1 MAANL
6 PYELTKFQEH
16 AKLLKQLRRETDRA
30 FYDIQQ
36 SGNFP
41 SETLRNHAFNE
52 NYQEL
57 FHSTQKPPSIIV
69 LGTSCYAKVCT
80 INELV
85 GEPVL
90 PMVEDLDSSVSW
102 RMVRFK
108 HGKHS
113 TLSLVLPDS
122 FELAAALDAY
132 EGSWRS
138 VPRADLE
145 LRGRDKTDPA
155 MTAAVAEVCLD
166 HPLLRT
172 GAEIICS
179 PSNAEGAAEQVFKAC
194 VEDVLPI
201 IIFSVDQLRLNQRDI
216 AELETIKT
224 FMPKVP
230 IFFVRVPSSCTL
242 ELTESA
248 QEEIKATEL
257 IDARSCLFEQ
267 LCDLGYLNREPLSAD
282 VFVEHSFLL
291 QSTDA
296 ILESVIAK
304 SRLIEDFSLFPCFL
318 LFVRQVL
325 QYHIVAAACYLNDIH
340 RKCLA
345 MFIEAAF
352 DMARDIS
359 ITPKRLAYAR
369 AKEDEL
375 FRSLMDIA
383 NRKQEEIKEVI
394 HDTIETLTPRLQEE
408 ASLLKLNG
416 IKLNKESE
424 LLDSY
429 DLEKCTL
436 QVQEL
441 VLGKL
446 NQTVASKLISSVEY
460 LKESYVGTLTRCLQ
474 NLEQSD
480 SEFAKDNG
488 TIASGALKQ
497 VLDAAYQVE
506 VTVEASFS
514 FTRLLWEKLK
524 QAIQTFPGKPA
535 PRVDGEWKKKVAGEM
550 IQSISESRLAKN
562 ICSQFKA
569 RLMRSHESFLHAL
582 RILELR
588 HSGRLEKREEQRVKL
603 RKVFAPRV
611 ARCVLDSTSLRDL
624 VLHGM
629 PMLGREIGRGQYGVV
644 YACDKWGGKGPC
656 AVKSVVPPDDK
667 HWNDLALEFYY
678 TRAIPVHDRI
688 VRIIGSVID
697 YTYAGGSSP
706 AVLLIMER
714 MQRDLYAG
722 IKCGMSFRSRLQVAL
737 DVIQGIRYLH
747 SQGLIHRDIKLKNVL
762 LDAKNRAKLT
772 DLGFCKPGAMIS
784 GSIVGTP
791 IHMAPELFSGKYDN
805 SVDVYAFGILF
816 WYICAGHVRLPLA
829 YEQCASKDQ
838 LWNSVRKGVRPE
850 RLAHFE
856 DDCWHLME
864 QCWSGDPSTRP
875 LLGEVYPAMK
885 KIRERVELRDA
896 QKRANNPKYVPSRS
910 RSSANMQRANSSSK
924 MKRTPAPTEAE
935 QIR

>member
-1 MAANL
+1 
-6 PYELTKFQEH
+6 
-16 AKLLKQLRRETDRA
+16 
-30 FYDIQQ
+30 
-36 SGNFP
+36 
-41 SETLRNHAFNE
+41 
-52 NYQEL
+52 
-57 FHSTQKPPSIIV
+57 
-69 LGTSCYAKVCT
+69 
-80 INELV
+80 
-85 GEPVL
+85 
-90 PMVEDLDSSVSW
+90 
-102 RMVRFK
+102 
-108 HGKHS
+108 
-113 TLSLVLPDS
+113 
-122 FELAAALDAY
+122 
-132 EGSWRS
+132 
-138 VPRADLE
+138 
-145 LRGRDKTDPA
+145 
-155 MTAAVAEVCLD
+155 
-166 HPLLRT
+166 
-172 GAEIICS
+172 
-179 PSNAEGAAEQVFKAC
+179 
-194 VEDVLPI
+194 
-201 IIFSVDQLRLNQRDI
+201 
-216 AELETIKT
+216 
-224 FMPKVP
+224 MPKVP

-497 VLDAAYQVE
+497 VRSNLE
-506 VTVEASFS
+506 MSLMC
-514 FTRLLWEKLK
+514 LLSLLLC
-524 QAIQTFPGKPA
+524 F
-535 PRVDGEWKKKVAGEM
+535 
-550 IQSISESRLAKN
+550 IS
-562 ICSQFKA
+562 
-569 RLMRSHESFLHAL
+569 
-582 RILELR
+582 
-588 HSGRLEKREEQRVKL
+588 
-603 RKVFAPRV
+603 
-611 ARCVLDSTSLRDL
+611 
-624 VLHGM
+624 
-629 PMLGREIGRGQYGVV
+629 
-644 YACDKWGGKGPC
+644 
-656 AVKSVVPPDDK
+656 
-667 HWNDLALEFYY
+667 
-678 TRAIPVHDRI
+678 
-688 VRIIGSVID
+688 
-697 YTYAGGSSP
+697 SSN
-706 AVLLIMER
+706 
-714 MQRDLYAG
+714 Q
-722 IKCGMSFRSRLQVAL
+722 K
-737 DVIQGIRYLH
+737 
-747 SQGLIHRDIKLKNVL
+747 
-762 LDAKNRAKLT
+762 
-772 DLGFCKPGAMIS
+772 
-784 GSIVGTP
+784 
-791 IHMAPELFSGKYDN
+791 
-805 SVDVYAFGILF
+805 ILF
-816 WYICAGHVRLPLA
+816 FDLSSMVSCAKTLI
-829 YEQCASKDQ
+829 SI
-838 LWNSVRKGVRPE
+838 
-850 RLAHFE
+850 
-856 DDCWHLME
+856 WH
-864 QCWSGDPSTRP
+864 CKT
-875 LLGEVYPAMK
+875 
-885 KIRERVELRDA
+885 EL
-896 QKRANNPKYVPSRS
+896 
-910 RSSANMQRANSSSK
+910 
-924 MKRTPAPTEAE
+924 
-935 QIR
+935 

>member
-16 AKLLKQLRRETDRA
+16 TRLLKQVKRETDRA
-30 FYDIQQ
+30 FYEIQQ
-36 SGNFP
+36 SGHFP
-41 SETLRNHAFNE
+41 SDALRNYILQE
-52 NYQEL
+52 DYQDL
-57 FHSTQKPPSIIV
+57 IYLCQKPPSIIV
-69 LGTSCYAKVCT
+69 LGTSCYAKVCA

-90 PMVEDLDSSVSW
+90 PMVEDLDSSVTW

-108 HGKHS
+108 HGTHS
-113 TLSLVLPDS
+113 MLSLVLPDS

-132 EGSWRS
+132 EGTWRS

-145 LRGRDKTDPA
+145 LRGRDRTDPA
-155 MTAAVAEVCLD
+155 MTAAIAEVCLD
-166 HPLLRT
+166 HPLLKT
-172 GAEIICS
+172 GAEIICA
-179 PSNAEGAAEQVFKAC
+179 PSNAQGTVEQVFKTC

-201 IIFSVDQLRLNQRDI
+201 IIFAIDQRTLNQQDI
-216 AELETIKT
+216 YELETIKSFT
-224 FMPKVP
+224 PDAAVFFIKVP
-230 IFFVRVPSSCTL
+230 SKCHQ

-248 QEEIKATEL
+248 QEESKAREL
-257 IDARSCLFEQ
+257 SETRSFLFEQ
-267 LCDLGYLNREPLSAD
+267 LCNLGYLSREPLSEDLLGNKAD
-282 VFVEHSFLL
+282 L
-291 QSTDA
+291 QSTNE
-296 ILESVIAK
+296 IIENVKPK
-304 SRLIEDFSLFPCFL
+304 STLIEDFSLFPCFL
-318 LFVRQVL
+318 LFVRQIL
-325 QYHIVAAACYLNDIH
+325 QFHVITAACRLNDTH
-340 RKCLA
+340 LKCLA

-352 DMARDIS
+352 DMARDIT
-359 ITPKRLAYAR
+359 ITPKRLAYAH
-369 AKEDEL
+369 AKEEEL
-375 FRSLMDIA
+375 FHSLMDIA
-383 NRKQEEIKEVI
+383 NKKQEEMKEVI

-408 ASLLKLNG
+408 ASLLKFEGVELTAS
-416 IKLNKESE
+416 SE
-424 LLDSY
+424 LVENEDI
-429 DLEKCTL
+429 EKCTL

-446 NQTVASKLISSVEY
+446 NQTVAGKLISSVEY
-460 LKESYVGTLTRCLQ
+460 LKDSYVGTLTRCIA
-474 NLEQSD
+474 NLEKPE
-480 SEFAKDNG
+480 SEFVKDSNG
-488 TIASGALKQ
+488 ITSGALKL

-524 QAIQTFPGKPA
+524 QALQSLPGKPA
-535 PRVDGEWKKKVAGEM
+535 PRVDAEWKKKIAGEM

-562 ICSQFKA
+562 ICSQFKT
-569 RLMRSHESFLHAL
+569 RLMRSHESFLHSL

-588 HSGRLEKREEQRVKL
+588 HSGRLERTEEHRIKL

-678 TRAIPVHDRI
+678 TRAIPPHDRI

-706 AVLLIMER
+706 AVLLVMER

-722 IKCGMSFRSRLQVAL
+722 IKCGMSFRSRLQVAM

-762 LDAKNRAKLT
+762 LDSKNRAKLT

-838 LWNSVRKGVRPE
+838 LWNSVRKGIRPE

-856 DDCWHLME
+856 DDCWELME
-864 QCWSGDPSTRP
+864 QCWCGDNAARP
-875 LLGEVYPAMK
+875 LLGNVAPK
-885 KIRERVELRDA
+885 LKLIKERVELRDA
-896 QKRANNPKYVPSRS
+896 QKRATTGKYGPSKV
-910 RSSANMQRANSSSK
+910 RSSHNLQKMNSSTSS
-924 MKRTPAPTEAE
+924 RPSIATAVST
-935 QIR
+935 QNR